1 MADAKRQR
9 RERGPDTSPPLSNPS
24 MSKALFGKYVLITGG
39 TSGLGAEIAR
49 CAVNAAAAG
58 VVITGREAE
67 RGAAVVAAL
76 TPISARQQILAFKQA
91 DLANP
96 EDCAAVFEFAKSKM
110 GYVDCLVNCAAICFP
125 RGSLTGVGAAPTSVE
140 LWDQMQHVNLRAPF
154 LLSQAFATALKAEGK
169 RGSIVNIASC
179 CATGGAPFVLAYSC
193 SKAGLLVLT
202 KNNAQELR
210 SSGIRVNAINVGWML
225 TDAEDTGQTA
235 EKGEGWLE
243 EADAGSPTGRILR
256 PVDIAATV
264 LHLLSDAS
272 TMTTG
277 AVIDIAP
284 DVIPGMMPG
293 GVG

>member
-1 MADAKRQR
+1 
-9 RERGPDTSPPLSNPS
+9 
-24 MSKALFGKYVLITGG
+24 
-39 TSGLGAEIAR
+39 
-49 CAVNAAAAG
+49 
-58 VVITGREAE
+58 
-67 RGAAVVAAL
+67 
-76 TPISARQQILAFKQA
+76 
-91 DLANP
+91 
-96 EDCAAVFEFAKSKM
+96 M
-110 GYVDCLVNCAAICFP
+110 GYVDCLVNCAAIFEP
-125 RGSLTGVGAAPTSVE
+125 AARSRESARQPTSVE
-140 LWDQMQHVNLRAPF
+140 LWDKISGVNLRAPF

-225 TDAEDTGQTA
+225 TDAEDAGQTA

-243 EADAGSPTGRILR
+243 EAHAGSPTGASLR
-256 PVDIAATV
+256 PIDIAATV
-264 LHLLSDAS
+264 IHLLSDAS

-277 AVIDIAP
+277 AVIDSAP

>member
-1 MADAKRQR
+1 
-9 RERGPDTSPPLSNPS
+9 
-24 MSKALFGKYVLITGG
+24 
-39 TSGLGAEIAR
+39 
-49 CAVNAAAAG
+49 
-58 VVITGREAE
+58 
-67 RGAAVVAAL
+67 
-76 TPISARQQILAFKQA
+76 
-91 DLANP
+91 
-96 EDCAAVFEFAKSKM
+96 M

-125 RGSLTGVGAAPTSVE
+125 RGSLTGVGAAATSVD
-140 LWDQMQHVNLRAPF
+140 LWDKMQHVNLRAPF

-225 TDAEDTGQTA
+225 TDAEDAGQTA

>member
-1 MADAKRQR
+1 M
-9 RERGPDTSPPLSNPS
+9 
-24 MSKALFGKYVLITGG
+24 
-39 TSGLGAEIAR
+39 
-49 CAVNAAAAG
+49 
-58 VVITGREAE
+58 ITGREAD
-67 RGAAVVAAL
+67 RGADVVKEIAAL
-76 TPISARQQILAFKQA
+76 RIPGLKNVAFQQA
-91 DLANP
+91 DLAKVK
-96 EDCAAVFEFAKSKM
+96 DCTSVFKYAKDTM

-125 RGSLTGVGAAPTSVE
+125 RGSLTGVGAAPTSVD
-140 LWDQMQHVNLRAPF
+140 LWDKMQHVNLRAPF

-225 TDAEDTGQTA
+225 TDAEDAGQTA

-256 PVDIAATV
+256 PIDIAATV
-264 LHLLSDAS
+264 IHLLSDAS

>member
-1 MADAKRQR
+1 MSDAKRQR
-9 RERGPDTSPPLSNPS
+9 RDRGPDTSPPLATCTASL
-24 MSKALFGKYVLITGG
+24 KGKCVLVTGG

-49 CAVNAAAAG
+49 CAARAGAAG
-58 VVITGREAE
+58 VVITGREAD
-67 RGAAVVAAL
+67 RGADVVQEIAAL
-76 TPISARQQILAFKQA
+76 RIPGLKHVAFQQA
-91 DLANP
+91 DLAKVK
-96 EDCAAVFEFAKSKM
+96 DCAAVFKYAKDTM

-140 LWDQMQHVNLRAPF
+140 LWDRMQAVNLRAPF

-225 TDAEDTGQTA
+225 TDAEDAGQTA

-264 LHLLSDAS
+264 IHLLSDAS